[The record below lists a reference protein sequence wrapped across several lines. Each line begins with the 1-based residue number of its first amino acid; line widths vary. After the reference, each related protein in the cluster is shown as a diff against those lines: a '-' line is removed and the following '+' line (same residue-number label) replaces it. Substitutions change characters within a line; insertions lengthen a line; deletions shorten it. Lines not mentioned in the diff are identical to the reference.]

1 MARPRKLSTDEML
14 ELVNDYYESCGD
26 SKRLKCS
33 FLEEYAVSRGFSVKA
48 YDFRRNTD
56 VRSRINELRDL
67 DTLFTGAGAIA
78 YRNLDVNAFIG
89 KLKSKDELKNSLVEL
104 DETWRRIYDR
114 AVLLAGKNQAL
125 IKDIQ
130 QKNLEYDAL
139 TCESTRLSEQLASL
153 KKAYKEALLENRY
166 LRKAI
171 KTYLYPAIAN
181 ELLKNENVLIQVDTE
196 VLPGTMDLMTDKA
209 TPLSFSK
216 SVAPDQLVLSRE
228 ESILR
233 RMQEQI
239 FQEDGNA

>member
-1 MARPRKLSTDEML
+1 M
-14 ELVNDYYESCGD
+14 
-26 SKRLKCS
+26 
-33 FLEEYAVSRGFSVKA
+33 
-48 YDFRRNTD
+48 
-56 VRSRINELRDL
+56 RSRINELRDL
-67 DTLFTGAGAIA
+67 DTLFAGAGAIA

-130 QKNLEYDAL
+130 QKSLEYDAL

-196 VLPGTMDLMTDKA
+196 VLPDTMDLMTDKA

-216 SVAPDQLVLSRE
+216 SVAPDQLILSRE